1 MASWTISRRIAAGFV
16 ALVLLA
22 VVIGGVSMWRMLG
35 INGHVVSLSTNVVPS
50 MATLSRIIQSNVA
63 AVRAVSA
70 AVLGADD
77 AVALADAAR
86 TFDAAVAGGS
96 RLCVT
101 YREALISD
109 DKDRDLFTAAVA
121 ARDAMLVESR
131 NVLQLV
137 AEGRATEARELLESK
152 VEPQVDTCLD
162 LFDRDIAHMLE
173 LSEREVDGARDKL
186 ARGVGLVGILAA
198 AAAAVGSL
206 LGFAI
211 IRWTGQALRSIS
223 AALGDSVT
231 QTAAAAAALA
241 TVSGDLATGSGEQGA
256 AVAETSASL
265 EEMSAMIKSTADNAA
280 QAKELAAEARA
291 AAEAGARTMAEMN
304 AAMTAIEASSAEV
317 AKIVKDIDELAFQ
330 TNILALN
337 AAVEAARA
345 GDAGA
350 GFAVVADEV
359 RSLAQRSAAAARAT
373 AEKIEAAIASSR
385 HGAASCDR
393 VGDSLGEIAGKVTAA
408 DQLVAEIATA
418 AREQAQ
424 GIRQIGAA
432 MSQLDRVTQENA
444 TRAVHGATASTQL
457 SSQARVMQENVTWLR
472 SLVTGGR
479 VPAPAAGLRRSAGAH
494 RTSRPPGARLPA
506 RGPRP
511 AAPRIPMPGDESRGH
526 DAEDRH
532 FRDF

>member
-1 MASWTISRRIAAGFV
+1 
-16 ALVLLA
+16 
-22 VVIGGVSMWRMLG
+22 
-35 INGHVVSLSTNVVPS
+35 
-50 MATLSRIIQSNVA
+50 
-63 AVRAVSA
+63 
-70 AVLGADD
+70 
-77 AVALADAAR
+77 
-86 TFDAAVAGGS
+86 
-96 RLCVT
+96 
-101 YREALISD
+101 
-109 DKDRDLFTAAVA
+109 
-121 ARDAMLVESR
+121 
-131 NVLQLV
+131 
-137 AEGRATEARELLESK
+137 
-152 VEPQVDTCLD
+152 
-162 LFDRDIAHMLE
+162 
-173 LSEREVDGARDKL
+173 
-186 ARGVGLVGILAA
+186 
-198 AAAAVGSL
+198 
-206 LGFAI
+206 
-211 IRWTGQALRSIS
+211 LRSIS

-424 GIRQIGAA
+424 GIKQIGVA
-432 MSQLDRVTQENA
+432 MAQLDRVTQGNA
-444 TRAVHGATASTQL
+444 SRATQGAAAAAELT
-457 SSQARVMQENVTWLR
+457 SQADAMRGHAGRLRALVSGTAAALPVVRVDPDPARRPPL
-472 SLVTGGR
+472 
-479 VPAPAAGLRRSAGAH
+479 VPAPV
-494 RTSRPPGARLPA
+494 PA
-506 RGPRP
+506 PKP
-511 AAPRIPMPGDESRGH
+511 TRIPMPGDAAGGE
-526 DAEDRH
+526 DADDRH
-532 FRDF
+532 FREF